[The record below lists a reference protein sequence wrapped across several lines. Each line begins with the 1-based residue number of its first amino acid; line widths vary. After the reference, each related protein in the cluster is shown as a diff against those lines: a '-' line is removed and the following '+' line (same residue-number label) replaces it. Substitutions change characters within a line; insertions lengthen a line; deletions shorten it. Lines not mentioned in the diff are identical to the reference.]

1 MDHARPSRWRNKGL
15 IGFEAEQRIVES
27 EGGTYRD
34 AEQLRWRE
42 GLAYLGGLL
51 VLGGGLA
58 LALDIATP
66 TVFGRSGDAVG
77 GLLVTAMLAFGLAAA
92 ALALNQGDPVSDRAV
107 GFLAS
112 TSVVAV
118 AGFAGIVFFD
128 LINPAEGS
136 FLMFSIP
143 TGAAAFVAWR
153 WMPTAL
159 TLTALHVTN
168 WFAVIG
174 VLIVVGVDT
183 RGLDLSGLGVL
194 SGLLFVALGMAW
206 LTLTYFE
213 YLQPR
218 TAGYVLGILAAY
230 LGSQILIAVATGWVV
245 VGLALG
251 AGLVGFGIRE
261 SRSVVIFLG
270 CYVLAGSAGVA
281 LSNLFD
287 GTRAVATAATV
298 AGAAALGAAF
308 LIKDQGSWR
317 PVAPLGE
324 TTDGPPPASPF

>member
-1 MDHARPSRWRNKGL
+1 
-15 IGFEAEQRIVES
+15 
-27 EGGTYRD
+27 
-34 AEQLRWRE
+34 
-42 GLAYLGGLL
+42 
-51 VLGGGLA
+51 
-58 LALDIATP
+58 
-66 TVFGRSGDAVG
+66 
-77 GLLVTAMLAFGLAAA
+77 MLAFGLAAA
-92 ALALNQGDPVSDRAV
+92 ALALNQGDPVSNRAV

-112 TSVVAV
+112 TSSVAV

-136 FLMFSIP
+136 VLMFSIP

-174 VLIVVGVDT
+174 VLIVIGVDT
-183 RGLDLSGLGVL
+183 RGLDLSSLGVI
-194 SGLLFVALGMAW
+194 SGLLFLALGMAW
-206 LTLTYFE
+206 LMLTYFE

-230 LGSQILIAVATGWVV
+230 LGSQILITVATGWVV

-251 AGLVGFGIRE
+251 AGLIGFGIRE
-261 SRSVVIFLG
+261 SRSVVIFLA

-287 GTRAVATAATV
+287 GTRAVAMAATV

-317 PVAPLGE
+317 PVAPLSE